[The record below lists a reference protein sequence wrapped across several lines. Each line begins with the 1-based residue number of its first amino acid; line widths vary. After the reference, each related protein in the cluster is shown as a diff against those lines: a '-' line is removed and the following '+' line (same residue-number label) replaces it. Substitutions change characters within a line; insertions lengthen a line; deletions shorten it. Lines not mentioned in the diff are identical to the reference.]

1 MRGFRWR
8 GPHCSRT
15 IALRPL
21 DVIVAGG
28 GPAGVALAT
37 RLKRFG
43 YDVALIVAPTEG
55 AHRVETLN
63 PAAQTQLEFEGLAP
77 ETGVACEFK
86 IRWGAPDFE
95 RRAGP
100 SILIDRRVFHEGLRR
115 RAAEAGVKVVGGR
128 AQELTKTAEG
138 WQLRAG
144 AHSYGARLLADATG
158 RRGIAGR
165 TRRRGPLLIGLHT
178 VWTGENLP
186 RSICVAAVADG
197 WLWGAPMLDGCYA
210 ISVFQ
215 DPRQR
220 KRGDDLASRIAR
232 VVARSEILMDAA
244 NLRIK
249 GSITAEDATS
259 SCADTT
265 GAELSLFRVGDAAVA
280 LDPLS
285 SSGVQ
290 SAVQSAIDAALAIH
304 TFSQDP
310 STRSLIAAFL
320 DSRAARRAARHA
332 AYTAGFYGAAA
343 EVFGSPFW
351 AARAGSAPSLSRV
364 VAPAWDQRIALSDDV
379 RLRDEPC
386 LVGDRIVLQRV
397 VAPPSP
403 AEPVAFVEGVEI
415 APLFDLI
422 SSDATTGGVIREW
435 SASVGEPRAL
445 RLFWW
450 AWRAGLLAPDS
461 GPQANELD
469 FRRGLEDRPV
479 V

>member
-8 GPHCSRT
+8 GPHWSRT

-28 GPAGVALAT
+28 APAGVALAT

-43 YDVALIVAPTEG
+43 YDVALIAAPTEG

-63 PAAQTQLEFEGLAP
+63 PATQTQLEFEGLAP

-95 RRAGP
+95 RRAGH

-138 WQLRAG
+138 WQLRVG
-144 AHSYGARLLADATG
+144 AHSYGARLLADAIG
-158 RRGIAGR
+158 PRGIAGR
-165 TRRRGPLLIGLHT
+165 TRWRGPLLIGLYT
-178 VWTGENLP
+178 VWTGENSP

-197 WLWGAPMLDGCYA
+197 WVWGAPMLDGCYA

-215 DPRQR
+215 DPRER

-244 NLRIK
+244 NLRIT
-249 GSITAEDATS
+249 GSITAHDATS

-310 STRSLIAAFL
+310 TFSIVG
-320 DSRAARRAARHA
+320 RHA
-332 AYTAGFYGAAA
+332 APLATQLTPLAFMARRPRFLDRHSGPPEPGLPH
-343 EVFGSPFW
+343 PFH
-351 AARAGSAPSLSRV
+351 ALSRS
-364 VAPAWDQRIALSDDV
+364 AWDQRIALSDDV
-379 RLRDEPC
+379 RCPTTRRAVSSWRPN
-386 LVGDRIVLQRV
+386 R
-397 VAPPSP
+397 P
-403 AEPVAFVEGVEI
+403 AACC
-415 APLFDLI
+415 
-422 SSDATTGGVIREW
+422 
-435 SASVGEPRAL
+435 SAA
-445 RLFWW
+445 
-450 AWRAGLLAPDS
+450 
-461 GPQANELD
+461 
-469 FRRGLEDRPV
+469 
-479 V
+479 